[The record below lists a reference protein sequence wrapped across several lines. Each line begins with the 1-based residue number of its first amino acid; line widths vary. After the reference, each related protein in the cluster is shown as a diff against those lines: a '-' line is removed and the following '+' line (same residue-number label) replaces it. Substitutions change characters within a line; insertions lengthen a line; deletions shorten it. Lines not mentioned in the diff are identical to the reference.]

1 MQVYPVGI
9 MYTGAKPEDVGT
21 IIDEHLMF
29 DQAVARLQA
38 PADVWA

>member
-1 MQVYPVGI
+1 V
-9 MYTGAKPEDVGT
+9 

-29 DQAVARLQA
+29 DQPVERLLA

>member
-1 MQVYPVGI
+1 
-9 MYTGAKPEDVGT
+9 MYTGVKAEDVGT

-29 DQAVARLQA
+29 DQPVARQLA

>member
-1 MQVYPVGI
+1 VSSQ
-9 MYTGAKPEDVGT
+9 DVGT

-29 DQAVARLQA
+29 DQPVERLLA